1 MLISLL
7 EQQAIKPISPNW
19 ANHIKVTGGVT
30 NFVQLATEVE
40 VKEFRILLGIDFYSD
55 LIANQAETR
64 YVNLIE
70 GTSFVNYR
78 NNTVSFNGLKYI
90 LAFMN
95 FSKYVGE
102 SFVSDTFTGMVRKNR
117 DESESL
123 STGDIKRLQLDA
135 REIAL
140 QDFELIKE
148 FLDKNNTIY
157 PLWNYTYSKKAYIPK
172 FTGIRKTLT

>member
-19 ANHIKVTGGVT
+19 ANHVKVSGGVT

-55 LIANQAETR
+55 LITNQVETR

-70 GTSFVNYR
+70 GTSFVNCR

-95 FSKYVGE
+95 YSKYVGE

-157 PLWNYTYSKKAYIPK
+157 PLWNYHYSKKAYIPK
-172 FTGIRKTLT
+172 FTGIKKTLT